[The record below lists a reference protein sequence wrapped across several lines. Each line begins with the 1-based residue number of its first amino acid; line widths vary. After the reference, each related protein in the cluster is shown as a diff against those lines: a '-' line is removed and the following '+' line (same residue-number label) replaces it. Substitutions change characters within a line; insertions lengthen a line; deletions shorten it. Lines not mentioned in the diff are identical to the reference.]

1 MDGGKQWW
9 YSPIIASLSL
19 VGGRLRT
26 WAVGGRTRGGDGACA
41 RCRAGGMVATSPTVT
56 WPLQFGVKGR
66 RGVEHDDT
74 PAYADS
80 DDGKHRHCLDDVA
93 RCHIVACMLP
103 RLSCAGVR
111 CCRCGRPV
119 MVVGGSR

>member
-66 RGVEHDDT
+66 RGGECNDP
-74 PAYADS
+74 PAYADG
-80 DDGKHRHCLDDVA
+80 DDGKHHHHLYDMAC
-93 RCHIVACMLP
+93 CHVITCMLHH
-103 RLSCAGVR
+103 LLLCLASA
-111 CCRCGRPV
+111 
-119 MVVGGSR
+119 VVIVGSL